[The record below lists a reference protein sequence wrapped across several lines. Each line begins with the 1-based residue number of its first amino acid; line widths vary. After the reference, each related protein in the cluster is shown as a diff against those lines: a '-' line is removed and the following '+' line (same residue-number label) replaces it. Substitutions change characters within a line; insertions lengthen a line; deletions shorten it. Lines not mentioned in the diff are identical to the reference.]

1 MMIFQRNLFY
11 LCIIFT
17 ETPKTIFGFCEGTHR
32 LVDIHTLLEAAKAH
46 SLPGLGVCLS
56 REQLMQSLRKHS
68 HVSPHAE
75 QGRIIRSHFIDPITL
90 HLIKY
95 EPKGYHL
102 DCLKCPS
109 FKITISVFPKADTE
123 TEANEFMNSKK
134 SHEVQSMSEVV
145 SCLAQG
151 CRVNQV
157 DAVQQVVL
165 Y

>member
-1 MMIFQRNLFY
+1 M
-11 LCIIFT
+11 
-17 ETPKTIFGFCEGTHR
+17 
-32 LVDIHTLLEAAKAH
+32 
-46 SLPGLGVCLS
+46 
-56 REQLMQSLRKHS
+56 
-68 HVSPHAE
+68 
-75 QGRIIRSHFIDPITL
+75 
-90 HLIKY
+90 
-95 EPKGYHL
+95 
-102 DCLKCPS
+102 DCLKCLKS

-165 Y
+165 YKQVDRVQQVVLC